1 MNVLR
6 FLVGMLTMSF
16 IVAISTYW
24 ATGSIWKATG
34 GTVIALIVLQ
44 LGYFLY
50 LLWAANRLGRGSRRR
65 WPFREHY
72 LARPWSWYLALAHDP
87 NRRIVGSRPDGS
99 GMCVDI
105 PLD

>member
-1 MNVLR
+1 MNVLQ

-44 LGYFLY
+44 IGYFAY
-50 LLWAANRLGRGSRRR
+50 LLWAANRPGAEAAEDATPRALPGSAMELVSGSRAFFQPSEINWRR
-65 WPFREHY
+65 RN
-72 LARPWSWYLALAHDP
+72 AAKT
-87 NRRIVGSRPDGS
+87 NR
-99 GMCVDI
+99 
-105 PLD
+105 

>member
-1 MNVLR
+1 MNVLQ

-44 LGYFLY
+44 IGYFAY
-50 LLWAANRLGRGSRRR
+50 LLWAANRPGAEAAEDDHSESGSAM
-65 WPFREHY
+65 E
-72 LARPWSWYLALAHDP
+72 LVSDSSA
-87 NRRIVGSRPDGS
+87 
-99 GMCVDI
+99 
-105 PLD
+105 

>member
-50 LLWAANRLGRGSRRR
+50 LLWAANRLDAEAAEDDHSESGSAM
-65 WPFREHY
+65 E
-72 LARPWSWYLALAHDP
+72 LVS
-87 NRRIVGSRPDGS
+87 GSS
-99 GMCVDI
+99 A
-105 PLD
+105 

>member
-1 MNVLR
+1 MNVLQ

-44 LGYFLY
+44 LGYFAY
-50 LLWAANRLGRGSRRR
+50 LLWAA
-65 WPFREHY
+65 
-72 LARPWSWYLALAHDP
+72 
-87 NRRIVGSRPDGS
+87 SRPEAEAAEDDHSESGS
-99 GMCVDI
+99 AVELVSGS
-105 PLD
+105 